1 MGQFPISRLH
11 GTWLCNL
18 SSCDVDNSVR
28 QAYKCAAIPASYI
41 PMLHTRC
48 LLKFLVYAAL
58 FCTVATIH
66 AWQGTGA
73 TQSPASAGVATAP
86 SSDSALFEV
95 APGIPLPLKG
105 IVWVLDT
112 TEDKPELLRVS
123 LSNASFNRHIGEN
136 IARSQFFLKS
146 VATLELPD
154 AAAKLRISSRTP
166 VIYVRRSAEEE
177 EEFQSASTG
186 AVKVHYVL
194 LRIRVV
200 DGRRVIYGFS
210 AAPFGKYVRQK
221 EDEVEVI
228 SQEFAAGQWLKITP
242 KQPLPDGEYA
252 VNRMPDDRKLAE
264 TFVYDFGIGIPA
276 TQPPQK

>member
-1 MGQFPISRLH
+1 
-11 GTWLCNL
+11 
-18 SSCDVDNSVR
+18 
-28 QAYKCAAIPASYI
+28 
-41 PMLHTRC
+41 LHTERLRKC
-48 LLKFLVYAAL
+48 LVCAAL
-58 FCTVATIH
+58 FCTVAATR
-66 AWQGTGA
+66 ARQGTGT
-73 TQSPASAGVATAP
+73 TQSPASAEVATAP
-86 SSDSALFEV
+86 SSDTALFEV
-95 APGIPLPLKG
+95 APGIPLPQRG

-112 TEDKPELLRVS
+112 TEGKPELVRVS

-154 AAAKLRISSRTP
+154 AAAKLRVSSRTP

-177 EEFQSASTG
+177 EELQSASTG
-186 AVKVHYVL
+186 AVNVHYVL
-194 LRIRVV
+194 LRTRVV

-228 SQEFAAGQWLKITP
+228 SQEVATGQWLKITP

-264 TFVYDFGIGIPA
+264 SFVYDFGIGIPA
-276 TQPPQK
+276 TQPEHK